1 MPKKTSAK
9 KNVKRPEV
17 IKGIAEKAI
26 KELERIAFSEEEPIK
41 IRMDI
46 LKWFTEL
53 QVGKPKALAETE
65 DRGDTSFDI
74 NVYIEE

>member
-1 MPKKTSAK
+1 MTKKTERKASNRK
-9 KNVKRPEV
+9 PEA
-17 IKGIAEKAI
+17 IKGIANKAI

-53 QVGKPKALAETE
+53 EVGKPKALAENE
-65 DRGDTSFDI
+65 EKGDNAFDI
-74 NVYIEE
+74 KVYIEE

>member
-1 MPKKTSAK
+1 MT
-9 KNVKRPEV
+9 KRKASKGRPAL
-17 IKGIAEKAI
+17 IKSIAGKAI

-41 IRMDI
+41 IRMEI

-53 QVGKPKALAETE
+53 EVGKPKASADNEYNE
-65 DRGDTSFDI
+65 DKAFDI